1 MLAGAKR
8 IYAVDEL
15 HEITGVHDAAV
26 WAEIARAV
34 LDETA
39 RQEDAREVL
48 GGHAYPRIC
57 LRVLQEYVVAG
68 LELLDEI
75 VLQQQGIRLRLYHRI
90 LRVGNLRHHHGSLPR
105 QPLGRHEILR
115 NPLMQ
120 VLCLTHI
127 NHIPLG
133 VIIPVDTRGMRKK
146 RYLFSNGHNSVQIYI
161 KEK

>member
-1 MLAGAKR
+1 MLAGAQR
-8 IYAVDEL
+8 IYAMDEI
-15 HEITGVHDAAV
+15 HEVAGVHDAAV
-26 WAEIARAV
+26 WAEIARTV
-34 LDETA
+34 LDEAA
-39 RQEDAREVL
+39 RQEHARKIL

-68 LELLDEI
+68 LELLYEI
-75 VLQQQGIRLRLYHRI
+75 ILQQQGIRLRLHHSI
-90 LRVGNLRHHHGSLPR
+90 LRVGNLRDHHRSLPR

-133 VIIPVDTRGMRKK
+133 VIIPVDARGMR
-146 RYLFSNGHNSVQIYI
+146 
-161 KEK
+161 E

>member
-15 HEITGVHDAAV
+15 HEVTGVHDAAV

-34 LDETA
+34 LYEAA
-39 RQEDAREVL
+39 RQEHAREIL
-48 GGHAYPRIC
+48 GGHAYPRVC

-68 LELLDEI
+68 LELLYEI
-75 VLQQQGIRLRLYHRI
+75 VLQQQGIRLRLHHSI
-90 LRVGNLRHHHGSLPR
+90 LRVCNLRDHHGSLPR

-120 VLCLTHI
+120 VLSLTHI
-127 NHIPLG
+127 NHIPLS
-133 VIIPVDTRGMRKK
+133 VIISVNARGMRK
-146 RYLFSNGHNSVQIYI
+146 
-161 KEK
+161 